1 MHRYTSKVF
10 GNKTNLV
17 AEHQENE
24 GDFSAASLS
33 IKAQKKIASKLST
46 RKTTKLFLNEAVVRV
61 FDGFYDIL
69 RTYYNKKDSEKVVKN
84 IIKLAVKMTLLSRND
99 MLSEADV
106 VRLMKV
112 QKQLHSLTLTIISFV
127 QVRYSFERSHLIDLL
142 KNMQS
147 SLAPLV
153 SLKLSDKSTR
163 RLEHVI
169 IHLTKVEFLD
179 DLFKKL
185 GPPAPAP
192 PTTSPEVVYGKGFLW
207 FCTDSRVPLRSA
219 AFGDSFH
226 AEISKAKGWNGSLRL
241 TQVAE
246 PAHSFFWS
254 SNKVLLQ

>member
-1 MHRYTSKVF
+1 M
-10 GNKTNLV
+10 
-17 AEHQENE
+17 
-24 GDFSAASLS
+24 AS
-33 IKAQKKIASKLST
+33 
-46 RKTTKLFLNEAVVRV
+46 
-61 FDGFYDIL
+61 
-69 RTYYNKKDSEKVVKN
+69 VVKN

-179 DLFKKL
+179 DLFKVD
-185 GPPAPAP
+185 GP
-192 PTTSPEVVYGKGFLW
+192 
-207 FCTDSRVPLRSA
+207 
-219 AFGDSFH
+219 H
-226 AEISKAKGWNGSLRL
+226 AEVLAEFVSGLENLVDSKEL
-241 TQVAE
+241 
-246 PAHSFFWS
+246 
-254 SNKVLLQ
+254 

>member
-10 GNKTNLV
+10 GNRTNLV
-17 AEHQENE
+17 AEQQENDS
-24 GDFSAASLS
+24 DFSAASLS

-61 FDGFYDIL
+61 FDGFYNIL

-142 KNMQS
+142 KNMQG

-163 RLEHVI
+163 RLEHII

-179 DLFKKL
+179 SLFKVD
-185 GPPAPAP
+185 GP
-192 PTTSPEVVYGKGFLW
+192 
-207 FCTDSRVPLRSA
+207 
-219 AFGDSFH
+219 H
-226 AEISKAKGWNGSLRL
+226 A
-241 TQVAE
+241 
-246 PAHSFFWS
+246 
-254 SNKVLLQ
+254 KVLAEFVNGLENLIDSKDL